1 MYQIKTTLSNKQVLK
16 EKDLILLAVKPQVM
30 EKVLEEI
37 QEEIQSR
44 RHLILTIA
52 AGLPLSFYLKR
63 LPEGTKLI
71 RIMPNTC
78 ALVQESASAL
88 CRNQFV
94 SEEDME
100 IALKLFSSIGEAVIV
115 PEELMDGIT
124 ALSGS
129 GPAYV
134 ALFVEALIDAGV
146 KVGLP
151 RNLAEKLAIQTV
163 LGTAKLLKEKKNPY
177 QVKAMVTS
185 PGGTTIAAL
194 KALYE
199 KGMPGSVMEAVE
211 RAYKRSLELKAY

>member
-1 MYQIKTTLSNKQVLK
+1 
-16 EKDLILLAVKPQVM
+16 
-30 EKVLEEI
+30 
-37 QEEIQSR
+37 
-44 RHLILTIA
+44 
-52 AGLPLSFYLKR
+52 
-63 LPEGTKLI
+63 
-71 RIMPNTC
+71 
-78 ALVQESASAL
+78 
-88 CRNQFV
+88 
-94 SEEDME
+94 
-100 IALKLFSSIGEAVIV
+100 
-115 PEELMDGIT
+115 MDGIT